1 MLPWSFSSLTLL
13 TILFECRQA
22 AAWFR
27 VACSTTPLVQE
38 RLDPIVSPGISPSN
52 HVHTIHGGNKFA
64 SNSTYDILR
73 TSTCSNCLVAQ
84 ARFPKLYLRDPKT
97 GMFEPVP
104 DGGGSKF
111 LPWAQV
117 CLLVYYQNRGNG
129 DVSNGGPGLKAF
141 PPGLKMVSG
150 NPARRS
156 RKYTPGQGSQEE
168 LAERAIEWEC
178 LRYTATTGYNSA
190 AAGSGGFPTTD
201 CEAGLNARIHF
212 PACWD
217 GVNLD
222 SDNHASHTAYL
233 SDLDNGACPSTHPV
247 PFMKLLY
254 EVTWD
259 VHSLASRW
267 DPQKDTWPFVWGT
280 DPTGY
285 SWHGDFQNGWDTDT
299 LQNAIDKCNN
309 PNDPTGTGI
318 TEACSF
324 LTTVNATLASQCQ
337 ITPIVNEAID
347 GQLEK
352 LPGCNPLQFGPEDAI
367 MQSDSNCKNITS
379 SGGSGGSSAGYSI
392 FACLHEPTLYISL
405 VLVALLSLLS

>member
-1 MLPWSFSSLTLL
+1 MLFWLTSL
-13 TILFECRQA
+13 TILIECGQVD
-22 AAWFR
+22 AWFR

-38 RLDPIVSPGISPSN
+38 RLDPIVSSGISPSN
-52 HVHTIHGGNKFA
+52 HVHTVHGGNKFA
-64 SNSTYDILR
+64 SNSTYDIMR
-73 TSTCSNCLVAQ
+73 TSSCSNCLVAQ
-84 ARFPKLYLRDPKT
+84 DASNYWFPKLYLKDPKT
-97 GMFEPVP
+97 GLFEPVP
-104 DGGGSKF
+104 DGG
-111 LPWAQV
+111 
-117 CLLVYYQNRGNG
+117 LLVYYQNRGNS

-141 PPGLKMVSG
+141 PPGLKMISG

-156 RKYTPGQGSQEE
+156 RKYTPGEGSQEE

-190 AAGSGGFPTTD
+190 ATGSGGFPTTD
-201 CEAGLNARIHF
+201 CEAGLNARIHM

-222 SDNHASHTAYL
+222 SDNHTSHTAFL

-259 VHSLASRW
+259 VHTLASRW
-267 DPQKDTWPFVWGT
+267 NPRKDKWPFVWATG

-285 SWHGDFQNGWDTDT
+285 SWHGDFQNGWDTEA

-309 PNDPTGTGI
+309 PNDPTGSGI

-324 LTTVNATLASQCQ
+324 LTVVNATLAAECQ
-337 ITPIVNEAID
+337 IPPTVNETID
-347 GQLEK
+347 GQLDR
-352 LPGCNPLQFGPEDAI
+352 LPGCNPLQFGPGDATI
-367 MQSDSNCKNITS
+367 LSDSNCPASFN
-379 SGGSGGSSAGYSI
+379 AGYSR
-392 FACLHEPTLYISL
+392 FAYLHQPATYVPWALAAMYM
-405 VLVALLSLLS
+405 LLSLE